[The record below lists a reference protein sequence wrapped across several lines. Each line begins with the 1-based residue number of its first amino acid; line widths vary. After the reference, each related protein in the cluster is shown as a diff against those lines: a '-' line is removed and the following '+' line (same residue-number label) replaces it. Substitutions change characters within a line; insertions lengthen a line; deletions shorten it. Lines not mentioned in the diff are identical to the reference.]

1 MESLKM
7 SSWMN
12 METKN
17 TEMKNIALN
26 HKDNI
31 IMEITQL
38 MPPCLRAQ
46 VDLMNMMEKTFQ
58 MKVAS
63 LDNTLF
69 SNKLLKQEL
78 KRRIRKVLVASV
90 GLLVPSHLD
99 LLVEVLQGLRRRSRK
114 LLVGLLMELQE
125 LVGHFL
131 ELQVM
136 LEEET
141 LLQVDWV
148 V

>member
-69 SNKLLKQEL
+69 SNKLLQQEL

-114 LLVGLLMELQE
+114 LLVGLLMVLQE

-131 ELQVM
+131 ELQV
-136 LEEET
+136 LREEET

>member
-1 MESLKM
+1 M
-7 SSWMN
+7 
-12 METKN
+12 
-17 TEMKNIALN
+17 
-26 HKDNI
+26 
-31 IMEITQL
+31 
-38 MPPCLRAQ
+38 
-46 VDLMNMMEKTFQ
+46 
-58 MKVAS
+58 
-63 LDNTLF
+63 
-69 SNKLLKQEL
+69 
-78 KRRIRKVLVASV
+78 

-99 LLVEVLQGLRRRSRK
+99 LLVEVLQGLRRRSRR

-131 ELQVM
+131 ELQVL

>member
-17 TEMKNIALN
+17 TEMKNMVLN

-31 IMEITQL
+31 IMEITQQ

-58 MKVAS
+58 MKVA
-63 LDNTLF
+63 
-69 SNKLLKQEL
+69 
-78 KRRIRKVLVASV
+78 
-90 GLLVPSHLD
+90 
-99 LLVEVLQGLRRRSRK
+99 
-114 LLVGLLMELQE
+114 
-125 LVGHFL
+125 
-131 ELQVM
+131 
-136 LEEET
+136 
-141 LLQVDWV
+141 
-148 V
+148 

>member
-17 TEMKNIALN
+17 TEMKNMVLN

-31 IMEITQL
+31 IMEITQQ

-69 SNKLLKQEL
+69 SNKLLQQEL

-131 ELQVM
+131 ELQV
-136 LEEET
+136 LREEET